1 VEVIRR
7 AFHAAEDEFLQKVQ
21 HAWPKRSRGAPVSS
35 CWLLTC
41 WLLSLISGDMLYVA
55 NLSNFRAVL
64 GRLVVRGR
72 MAITKRLSTDHN
84 VASEGDPARAHH
96 AEPR

>member
-21 HAWPKRSRGAPVSS
+21 HVWPKRSRGAPVSS
-35 CWLLTC
+35 C

-96 AEPR
+96 AKPR